1 MSNYSYYSGAN
12 VSIYVNNKEL
22 LECAG
27 ISFSYQNSRQPI
39 YGYNSTLFDAM
50 LPGREIIQGNFLIN
64 YVETNYLLSLLNIED
79 NNSLSY
85 NALTSPSFDIKIQ
98 FGDYDNFNYQTLKD
112 CHIVSMG
119 KSIQITEQVIVEEY
133 GFIARNIE
141 I

>member
-1 MSNYSYYSGAN
+1 MSNYEYFSGAN
-12 VSIYVNNKEL
+12 VNIKINNKEVI
-22 LECAG
+22 ECAG
-27 ISFSYQNSRQPI
+27 VSYSYQNSRQPI

-64 YVETNYLLSLLNIED
+64 YIKPNYLLEFLNEEKNFNISY
-79 NNSLSY
+79 NSL
-85 NALTSPSFDIKIQ
+85 TVPSFDISITYNNMLHKSYI
-98 FGDYDNFNYQTLKD
+98 LKN

-141 I
+141 TY

>member
-12 VSIYVNNKEL
+12 VSIYVNEEEL

-64 YVETNYLLSLLNIED
+64 YVEANYLLKKLKND
-79 NNSLSY
+79 NSDIYSY
-85 NALTSPSFDIKIQ
+85 NPLTLPGFEIKIQ
-98 FGDYDNFNYQTLKD
+98 FGSEDNFNYQILKD
-112 CHIVSMG
+112 CHIISMG

>member
-12 VSIYVNNKEL
+12 VSIYVNEKEL

-64 YVETNYLLSLLNIED
+64 YVTPNYLLKLLNQEKAQSI
-79 NNSLSY
+79 SY
-85 NALTSPSFDIKIQ
+85 NVLNSPSFEIGIV
-98 FGDYDNFNYQTLKD
+98 FGGPDNNNYQVLKD

>member
-1 MSNYSYYSGAN
+1 MSNYEYFSGAN
-12 VSIYVNNKEL
+12 VNIYLNEKEL
-22 LECAG
+22 IECAG
-27 ISFSYQNSRQPI
+27 ISYAYQNSRQPI

-64 YVETNYLLSLLNIED
+64 YIEPNYLMKILNKENRNI
-79 NNSLSY
+79 SY
-85 NALTSPSFDIKIQ
+85 NALTTPGFDIEIRYNNMLSKS
-98 FGDYDNFNYQTLKD
+98 YKLKD

-141 I
+141 TY